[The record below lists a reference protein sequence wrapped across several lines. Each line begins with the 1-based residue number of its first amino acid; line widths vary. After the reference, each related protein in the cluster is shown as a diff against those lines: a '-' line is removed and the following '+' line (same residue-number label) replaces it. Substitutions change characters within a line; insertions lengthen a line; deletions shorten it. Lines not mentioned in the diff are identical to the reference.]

1 MFIRKYGFKKY
12 RDYESKQFNLYV
24 FRGGDMTTEQLI
36 KDFWPIIATGV
47 ALTVWL
53 IRGEGKQKA
62 TDKRVDALYE
72 MHKTESVR
80 LVQAMDKMSLTQ
92 DKMADTISEMRTTL
106 AGVVG
111 YEKGAQEA
119 RKVRSR

>member
-1 MFIRKYGFKKY
+1 
-12 RDYESKQFNLYV
+12 
-24 FRGGDMTTEQLI
+24 MTTEQLI
-36 KDFWPIIATGV
+36 KDFWPIIAAGV

-119 RKVRSR
+119 RKARSR

>member
-1 MFIRKYGFKKY
+1 
-12 RDYESKQFNLYV
+12 
-24 FRGGDMTTEQLI
+24 MTTEQLI
-36 KDFWPIIATGV
+36 KDFWPIIAAGV

-119 RKVRSR
+119 RTKRTR